1 VAFCFG
7 EYEMRLPIIV
17 ENSKIPVFLSK
28 FAPIEIFALSFGIF
42 IFCRDKLPDRTW
54 RHEMIHYRQQKELLF
69 VGQWYLYAYYYLKNL
84 LRYKNGKQAY
94 RENPFEREAYANDL
108 NPLYLIKRKK
118 FSWRNYR

>member
-1 VAFCFG
+1 
-7 EYEMRLPIIV
+7 
-17 ENSKIPVFLSK
+17 
-28 FAPIEIFALSFGIF
+28 
-42 IFCRDKLPDRTW
+42 
-54 RHEMIHYRQQKELLF
+54 MIHYRQQKELLF

-118 FSWRNYR
+118 FSWKGYRD